1 MLVIDLGIII
11 VAVVVFEITE
21 YLNRFEVEE

>member
-1 MLVIDLGIII
+1 MLITDLLII
-11 VAVVVFEITE
+11 VAAVAAFGITE

>member
-1 MLVIDLGIII
+1 MLVIDFGIIV
-11 VAVVVFEITE
+11 VAIVVFGITE